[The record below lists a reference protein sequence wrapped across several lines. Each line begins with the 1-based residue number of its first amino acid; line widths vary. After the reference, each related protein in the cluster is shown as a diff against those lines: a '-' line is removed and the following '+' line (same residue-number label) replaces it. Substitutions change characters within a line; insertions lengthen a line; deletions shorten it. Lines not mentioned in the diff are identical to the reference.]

1 MITPSRSRA
10 SADSGLASHPPSPEA
25 SADSQAL
32 ARLLAPRSIAVIGGE
47 VAAEVIRQCRKIG
60 YPGTIHA
67 VSASRARIEG
77 IETVARVADLPEA
90 PDAAFVAVRREE
102 SIRVVQEL
110 SRRGAHS
117 AVCYAS
123 GFAEIGGDGV
133 ELQRRLVRAAGAMA
147 LLGPNCYGLVN
158 YLDGCALW
166 PDHFGGER
174 VARGVAI
181 VTQSGNI
188 ALNLTMQRRHL
199 PIAYMIAIGN
209 MAVTGIH
216 DCIEALAADT
226 RVSAIGLHLEGLR
239 DIAAFAHAARQAARR
254 GIPIVVLKT
263 GSSEIGAQLTCS
275 HTMSLAGYDVRYGAL
290 FERLGIA
297 RVEDLGEFLETL
309 KLLHACGP
317 LPGPRLGAMACSGGD
332 AALLADLG
340 QRHGLIFP
348 RPGEDVVKSLAQ
360 TLGPLVPINNPLD
373 YQTYIWGD
381 VARLTDCFA
390 AMMRAGND
398 ASVIVLDFPAA
409 AQGEAVPGWDEVVE
423 GFIAAHEREGGAA
436 LVSSSMP
443 ELMPAPAAR
452 LLLAAGIAP
461 MQGLGETAAA
471 VAAAAHIGAR
481 RQAAANSLPL
491 ASPAALQAGRIVQLD
506 EASAKAAL
514 AECGL
519 SVPPGALA
527 ADAAQAAA
535 AADALGYPVAVKA
548 VGETLAHKSELGA
561 VKLNLHD
568 AAQVKQAVG
577 GMRAD
582 FCAFLVERM
591 VAGAIGEL
599 LVGVTRDE
607 QFGLALTIGAGGVLV
622 ELLDDTATL
631 LLPASRADIE
641 QALRSLRCFRLLDGF
656 RSRPRAS
663 VPAILD
669 AVEAIGAYAQAHAGR
684 LLELEVNPLVVTPDA
699 AVCADALIRMVSS
712 QA

>member
-1 MITPSRSRA
+1 LNPTLHPDAARSP
-10 SADSGLASHPPSPEA
+10 L
-25 SADSQAL
+25 Q
-32 ARLLAPRSIAVIGGE
+32 RLLAPRSIAVIGGE

-60 YPGTIHA
+60 YPGTIRA

-77 IETVARVADLPEA
+77 VDTVARVADLPEA

-102 SIRVVQEL
+102 TVAVVEEL
-110 SRRGAHS
+110 ARRGAHA

-123 GFAEIGGDGV
+123 GFAEVGGDGI

-166 PDHFGGER
+166 PDHIGGER

-181 VTQSGNI
+181 ITQSGNI

-216 DCIEALAADT
+216 DCIDALSADS

-239 DIAAFAHAARQAARR
+239 DIPAFAQAARQAARR

-263 GSSEIGAQLTCS
+263 GSSEIGAQLTSS
-275 HTMSLAGYDVRYGAL
+275 HTMSLAGSDARYGAL

-297 RVEDLGEFLETL
+297 RLADLGQFLETL

-317 LPGPRLGAMACSGGD
+317 LPGRRLGAMACSGGD

-340 QRHGLIFP
+340 QHHGLEFP
-348 RPGEDVVKSLAQ
+348 RLGEDIVQSLAQ

-398 ASVIVLDFPAA
+398 ASAIVLDFPAA
-409 AQGEAVPGWDEVVE
+409 SQGDSIPGWDEVVD
-423 GFIAAHEREGGAA
+423 GFVAAHAREGGAA
-436 LVSSSMP
+436 LMTSSMP
-443 ELMPAPAAR
+443 ELMPALAAR
-452 LLLAAGIAP
+452 RLLAAGIAP
-461 MQGLGETAAA
+461 MQGLGETVVA

-481 RQAAANSLPL
+481 REAAAKSLPL
-491 ASPAALQAGRIVQLD
+491 AAPTLLRAGSIVQLD
-506 EASAKAAL
+506 EAAAKAAL
-514 AECGL
+514 AQFGL
-519 SVPPGALA
+519 RVPPGARVP
-527 ADAAQAAA
+527 DAPKAAA
-535 AADALGYPVAVKA
+535 AAQALGYPVAVKA
-548 VGETLAHKSELGA
+548 LSATLAHKSELSA
-561 VKLNLHD
+561 VKLNLRD
-568 AAQVKQAVG
+568 ADEVQDAV
-577 GMRAD
+577 RAMQD
-582 FCAFLVERM
+582 QFSAFLVERM
-591 VAGAIGEL
+591 VSGAIGEL
-599 LVGVTRDE
+599 LIGVTRDE

-631 LLPASRADIE
+631 LLPASRAEIE
-641 QALRSLRCFRLLDGF
+641 QALRALRCFRLFDGF

-663 VPAILD
+663 IPAILD
-669 AVEAIGAYAQAHAGR
+669 ALDAIVAYAQAHADR
-684 LLELEVNPLVVTPDA
+684 LLELEVNPLIVTPET
-699 AVCADALIRMVSS
+699 AVGADALIRMVSS